1 MGLLVVKIGGYRTM
15 KRFISIALISIM
27 ILSAL
32 AFTACGGGG
41 SDADL
46 SDSKYVGTWK
56 AQSIN
61 VGDESGEV
69 EDKYLMIINA
79 DGTGT
84 MTGDDGLNEFTWTP
98 IDGGFK
104 TKGDMKVTFKDDGDN
119 IKARI
124 FIVDLVFVKQ

>member
-56 AQSIN
+56 AQSVN
-61 VGDESGEV
+61 VGDDSEEL
-69 EDKYLMIINA
+69 EDKYLLIINA

-124 FIVDLVFVKQ
+124 LIADLIFVKQ